1 MFVWTLSLSMNTKC
15 ILYRQFHV
23 YRDDLFVR
31 LPEGGESPKQKVNL
45 PSPAQNCCSSEIFL
59 IVTCHN
65 VTSTWFKPIQ
75 GTEVLMRQIP
85 RLCHYFRVRA
95 ASKSLNNQP
104 DAGEEK
110 RSVRPLQK
118 HKSQGLF
125 HVHTWIFPWSYYTKV
140 REILV
145 FTNVYWKKRSHGSQ
159 VDVVSPFLHSPLDCH
174 VIYMFVIF
182 WKSHT
187 VYQIPLHR
195 PTHILPE
202 CLLEDQCR
210 CIINSI
216 CISPMT
222 CYKC

>member
-1 MFVWTLSLSMNTKC
+1 MYSIPTISCLQRWSFCAVARRRRISKAKGQPAKPGPKLLF
-15 ILYRQFHV
+15 L
-23 YRDDLFVR
+23 RDI
-31 LPEGGESPKQKVNL
+31 PH
-45 PSPAQNCCSSEIFL
+45 
-59 IVTCHN
+59 CHN

-85 RLCHYFRVRA
+85 RLCQYFRVRA

-222 CYKC
+222 CHKC